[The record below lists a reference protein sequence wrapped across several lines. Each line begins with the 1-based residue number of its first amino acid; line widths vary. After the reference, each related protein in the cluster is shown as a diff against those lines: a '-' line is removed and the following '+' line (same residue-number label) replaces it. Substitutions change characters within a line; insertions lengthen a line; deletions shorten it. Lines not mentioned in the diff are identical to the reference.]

1 MTMNKLPFFEK
12 ASSDSGFR
20 SHAHD
25 HRLPSFTMLIII
37 SVGFFL
43 LISIRLFQLSV
54 VKGSYYRRLSESNRT
69 KEVVVEARRG
79 SLLDRRGRLIT
90 ESLMPKKTGVKDRLI
105 SDRVSDSGAAVGHI
119 VGYIQL
125 ADKSD
130 LKNDM
135 CVHKLQLGDS
145 VGKKGVEK
153 LYDCELRGING
164 YTLHELDATGAPIRT
179 LGKINPVDG
188 TPVTLS
194 IDLPLQKEAHRLFT
208 EEISSQS
215 ASFPKREQLAKGA
228 LIALEP
234 KTGKVLALYSNPSFN
249 PNDFNQKNTQ
259 SVTTYLK
266 DPYQPLFNR
275 ATEGSYPPGSIF
287 KLFVATGALEERA
300 MKPDTIVEDT
310 GQITAGPI
318 TFGNWYFLQYG
329 KMDGEVNLI
338 KAIQRSNDIYF
349 YKAGEKLG
357 VSNIKKWAERFG
369 FGDRTALPFLQ
380 AEGLLPSPFWKE
392 EVLKEQW
399 YLGDT
404 YNLSIG
410 QGYLLTT
417 PVQIAQAAA
426 AFANNGRLC
435 DPQLK
440 QNEQPHCIQL
450 PISKETLTQVR
461 EGMRLACTTGG
472 TGYPFFEFTPP
483 GKGRMQV
490 GCKTGTAESH
500 GSGSQSPHA
509 WFTVFAPFD
518 DPQISVTV
526 LVENAGQGSDV
537 AAPIAKE
544 LLTAFFRTR

>member
-1 MTMNKLPFFEK
+1 MRSLPIIEK
-12 ASSDSGFR
+12 ARTDTGFR
-20 SHAHD
+20 SRSGD
-25 HRLPSFTMLIII
+25 HRLPSFVMLVII
-37 SVGFFL
+37 SIGFFL
-43 LISIRLFQLSV
+43 LIAIRLFQLSV
-54 VKGSYYRRLSESNRT
+54 VKGSYYRRLSEANRT
-69 KEVVVEARRG
+69 KEIVIEARRG
-79 SLLDRRGRLIT
+79 SLLDRNGRVIT
-90 ESLMPKKTGVKDRLI
+90 ESKPPKKTSVKDRLV
-105 SDRVSDSGAAVGHI
+105 SDRVSEGNGAFGHA

-125 ADKSD
+125 ADTEALEHD
-130 LKNDM
+130 R

-164 YTLHELDATGAPIRT
+164 YTLLELDATGIPVRT
-179 LGKINPVDG
+179 LGKVKPVDG
-188 TPVTLS
+188 STIQLS
-194 IDLPLQKEAHRLFT
+194 IDRRLQEEAHRLFT
-208 EEISSQS
+208 ENISSQS
-215 ASFPKREQLAKGA
+215 ANFPKPEQLAKGA

-234 KTGKVLALYSNPSFN
+234 STGKVLTLYSNPSFN

-259 SVTTYLK
+259 RVNSYLK
-266 DPYQPLFNR
+266 DPLQPLFNR

-287 KLFVATGALEERA
+287 KLFVAAGALEERA
-300 MKPDTIVEDT
+300 MKPDTIIEDT
-310 GQITAGPI
+310 GKITAGPI

-329 KMDGEVNLI
+329 KTDGEVNLV
-338 KAIQRSNDIYF
+338 KALMRSNDIYF

-357 VSNIKKWAERFG
+357 VTDMKKWAERFG
-369 FGDRTALPFLQ
+369 FGKATELPFPQ

-417 PVQIAQAAA
+417 PIQIAQASAV
-426 AFANNGRLC
+426 FANNGRLC
-435 DPQLK
+435 APQLK
-440 QNEQPHCIQL
+440 QSDQPHCTKL
-450 PISKETLTQVR
+450 PISDTTLSEVR
-461 EGMRLACTTGG
+461 EGMRQACTAGG
-472 TGYPFFEFTPP
+472 TGYPFFDFAPT
-483 GKGRMQV
+483 GKGRIQV

-500 GSGSQSPHA
+500 GTGSQSPHA

-518 DPQISVTV
+518 KPTIAVTV

-544 LLTAFFRTR
+544 FLTAFFRGQ